1 MPTTAAILIVGD
13 DPWMLRTL
21 RSLLAQQNWQVHEA
35 ENGKIALER
44 IREVNP
50 DVVVLDIVM
59 PKMKGVETA
68 YEIGQMAPAPKLIF
82 ISNDYTFDEG
92 TMIARLYGDGH
103 FVPKAAIGKELVP
116 LISRLLGQKGKRG
129 KAEGS
134 G

>member
-21 RSLLAQQNWQVHEA
+21 RSLLAEQNWQVLEA

-44 IREVNP
+44 IRKVNA

-59 PKMKGVETA
+59 PEMNGVETA
-68 YEIGQMAPAPKLIF
+68 YEIGQMAPAPKVIF
-82 ISNDYTFDEG
+82 ISNHYTFEEG
-92 TMIARLYGDGH
+92 TVIGRLYGDGH
-103 FVPKAAIGKELVP
+103 FVPKAGIGKELVP
-116 LISRLLGQKGKRG
+116 MINRLLGGNRG
-129 KAEGS
+129 KAAGS

>member
-21 RSLLAQQNWQVHEA
+21 RSLLAEQNWQVHEA

-44 IREVNP
+44 IRQVNP

-59 PKMKGVETA
+59 PEMNGVEIG
-68 YEIGQMAPAPKLIF
+68 YEIGHMAPAPKVIF
-82 ISNDYTFDEG
+82 ISNDYTFEEG
-92 TMIARLYGDGH
+92 TVIARLYDDGH
-103 FVPKAAIGKELVP
+103 FVPKAGIGKELVP
-116 LISRLLGQKGKRG
+116 MINRLLGKKGKRG
-129 KAEGS
+129 KAAGT

>member
-21 RSLLAQQNWQVHEA
+21 RSLLAEQNWQVHEA

-44 IREVNP
+44 IRQVNP

-59 PKMKGVETA
+59 PEMNGVDTA
-68 YEIGQMAPAPKLIF
+68 YEIGQMAPAPKVVF
-82 ISNDYTFDEG
+82 ISNDYTFEEG
-92 TMIARLYGDGH
+92 TVIAHLYGDGH
-103 FVPKAAIGKELVP
+103 FVPKAGIGKELVP
-116 LISRLLGQKGKRG
+116 MINRLLGKKGERG
-129 KAEGS
+129 KAAGS

>member
-21 RSLLAQQNWQVHEA
+21 RSLLAEQNWQVHEA

-44 IREVNP
+44 IRQVNP

-59 PKMKGVETA
+59 PEMNGVETA
-68 YEIGQMAPAPKLIF
+68 YEIGQMEPAPKVIF
-82 ISNDYTFDEG
+82 ISNDYTFEEG
-92 TMIARLYGDGH
+92 TVIARLYGDGH
-103 FVPKAAIGKELVP
+103 FVPKAGIGKELVP
-116 LISRLLGQKGKRG
+116 MINRLWGGKRG
-129 KAEGS
+129 KAAGS